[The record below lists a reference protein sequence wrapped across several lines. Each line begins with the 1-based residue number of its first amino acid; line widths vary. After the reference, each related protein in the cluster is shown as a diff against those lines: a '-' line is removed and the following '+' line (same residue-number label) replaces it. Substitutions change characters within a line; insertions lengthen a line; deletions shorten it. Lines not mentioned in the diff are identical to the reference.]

1 MRISDWS
8 SDVCSSDLE
17 QDAGDIRP
25 GFEHASDQAF
35 RPAHGLAFVYAL
47 AAARVEKAEPP
58 GTRCR
63 RTDDP
68 RHRHRVACPLAQ
80 GEQRLAP
87 TVVIGECPRAHQQ
100 LAIVRDLL
108 LYPPI
113 LAPRAAMIANRIR
126 KQAETPRYRE

>member
-8 SDVCSSDLE
+8 SGVCSSD
-17 QDAGDIRP
+17 
-25 GFEHASDQAF
+25 
-35 RPAHGLAFVYAL
+35 LAFVYAL

-80 GEQRLAP
+80 GEQRLEP

-100 LAIVRDLL
+100 LAIVRSEERRVGKECVRTCRSRWSP
-108 LYPPI
+108 YH
-113 LAPRAAMIANRIR
+113 
-126 KQAETPRYRE
+126 